1 MRAILRQHK
10 QTGVNDMATMT
21 DLVLKEQEAKLPDIK
36 RNKSGT
42 INGNSFTWWRHNTEQ
57 SLQVVCGLSEKEA
70 VAMTRKI
77 ADDYYKGFKNV

>member
-21 DLVLKEQEAKLPDIK
+21 DLVLKEQETKAA
-36 RNKSGT
+36 
-42 INGNSFTWWRHNTEQ
+42 NSFTWWRYNTEQ

-70 VAMTRKI
+70 VAMTKKI
-77 ADDYYKGFKNV
+77 ADDYYKGLKNV